1 MRKFLQ
7 KVRARRTPCTIAKAL
22 LDTFQAVSWGTRLAR
37 RPRQANP
44 HVEAALAAAEDR
56 GWRVENAA
64 GGHAHVWGR
73 MLCPQATREGW
84 IVFVHSTPRN
94 PQSHAGHLQ
103 KRVDGCPHLE
113 NCEHGEVP

>member
-1 MRKFLQ
+1 
-7 KVRARRTPCTIAKAL
+7 
-22 LDTFQAVSWGTRLAR
+22 
-37 RPRQANP
+37 
-44 HVEAALAAAEDR
+44 
-56 GWRVENAA
+56 
-64 GGHAHVWGR
+64 VWGR

-84 IVFVHSTPRN
+84 IVFVQSTPRN